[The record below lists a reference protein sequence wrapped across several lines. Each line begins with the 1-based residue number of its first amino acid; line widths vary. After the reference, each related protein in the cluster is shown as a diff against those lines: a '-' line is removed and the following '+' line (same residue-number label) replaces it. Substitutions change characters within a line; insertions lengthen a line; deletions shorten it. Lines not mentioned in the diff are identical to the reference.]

1 MDELRRRLRLREIGQ
16 RSRWV
21 TAIVT
26 ALVIGTG
33 TIAVGLAIPSADG
46 RIFGCYSTK
55 DGALRLVSEGEA
67 CDKSELSIFWNQTG
81 PPGPKG
87 DTGAQGPKGDTG
99 PAGGGGIASLDS
111 LNGLSCNSPAGVAGT
126 TRVIVAD
133 GNVSIV
139 CEVPRPVGATVR
151 PVFSSVAVSGNLA
164 TVVFSEPVCR
174 ESPFAAS
181 DWTVISNAT
190 PAVSIPVFG
199 ESIPMCDSG
208 DDGVATAN
216 LAFPLAVPNG
226 AFVGV
231 TLNGL
236 FFGSAGP
243 FADSDGNPIEAP
255 QTRTATATP
264 PETIRPTLLSA
275 TATVGSQTLTLGFS
289 EPVYCGFSLTFN
301 ASDFTISDDDAAT
314 DDLMVT
320 GAGANSC
327 ASTQVT
333 ADLSFSVI
341 THAPFL
347 SGRNYTV
354 TLTPEFNEIQDVV
367 GNDLQPTDRPIV
379 VN

>member
-1 MDELRRRLRLREIGQ
+1 MDELLRRLRLREIGQ

-46 RIFGCYSTK
+46 RIFGCYSAK
-55 DGALRLVSEGEA
+55 DGALRLVPEGEA

-99 PAGGGGIASLDS
+99 PAGGGGIASLES
-111 LNGLSCNSPAGVAGT
+111 LNGLSCNTPAGVAGT

-139 CEVPRPVGATVR
+139 CEVPRPGGAFVR
-151 PVFSSVAVSGNLA
+151 PVFSSVTVSGNLA

-174 ESPFAAS
+174 ESPFASS

-190 PAVSIPVFG
+190 PVVSIQVLG
-199 ESIPMCDSG
+199 ESIPTCDSG
-208 DDGVATAN
+208 DVVATAN
-216 LAFPLAVPNG
+216 LAFPLEVPSG

-255 QTRTATATP
+255 QTRTATATR
-264 PETIRPTLLSA
+264 PETTRPTLLSA
-275 TATVGSQTLTLGFS
+275 TATLGSRTLTLTFS
-289 EPVYCGFSLTFN
+289 EPVYCGFSLMFT

-320 GAGANSC
+320 GPGANQC
-327 ASTQVT
+327 ASTQLT
-333 ADLSFSVI
+333 ADLSFSVT
-341 THAPFL
+341 THATFL
-347 SGRNYTV
+347 LGRNYTV

-379 VN
+379 LN